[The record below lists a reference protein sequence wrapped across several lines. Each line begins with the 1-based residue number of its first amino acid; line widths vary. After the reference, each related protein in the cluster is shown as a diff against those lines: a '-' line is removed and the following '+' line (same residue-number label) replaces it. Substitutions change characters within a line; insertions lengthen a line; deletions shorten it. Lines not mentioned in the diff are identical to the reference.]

1 MRMFTLSALV
11 VYPLVV
17 FSLLPRCLPAQWSR
31 LTTGTTEN
39 LTDIHFLTTSYGAA
53 VGESGTVLLTTDSG
67 LHWNEVGQG
76 LSANLRSVW
85 VWNTDTLLVAGKD
98 GVNHEV
104 YLSTDSGANWQL
116 TEEAFE
122 VNRMDNR
129 LLAIG
134 YDYFRKS
141 DDSGLT
147 WTDGLPVIGGTTLL
161 SQLEIADT
169 ATAVGAGNISGF
181 IAYSFYA
188 YRTVDQG
195 ENWSP
200 LYVFDL
206 PNADAWTASAYP
218 HPDTL
223 LVFMNEQVNFLPGPN
238 NSLARLTDFYFD
250 TTSGINSWRF
260 DGQVINNQIPT
271 YVHDAAFLDA
281 LQGYMVGEDGNIYET
296 LDGGENWAS
305 IYVGDIPLRSIVLLD
320 QQMGF
325 VVGDNGLILKNE
337 NLTDTQKPQETPQLK
352 LWPNPSRGKL
362 QVEGIPLASTSMSIY
377 DSMGRL
383 LRHFRWRENEDINL
397 ADLPAGVYQLSIQLE
412 RQQLSF
418 KIVKL

>member
-11 VYPLVV
+11 YPFVV

-39 LTDIHFLTTSYGAA
+39 LTDIHFLTTSYGIA

-67 LHWNEVGQG
+67 LHWNEIGQD
-76 LSANLRSVW
+76 LRATLRSVW

-98 GVNHEV
+98 GVNHET
-104 YLSTDSGANWQL
+104 YWSTDSGANWQL

-122 VNRMDNR
+122 ISRMDNR

-134 YDYFRKS
+134 YDYFHRS

-147 WTDGLPVIGGTTLL
+147 WADGLPVIGGTTLL
-161 SQLEIADT
+161 SQLDVADT
-169 ATAVGAGNISGF
+169 EAAVGAGNISGF
-181 IAYSFYA
+181 VAYSFYG
-188 YRTVDQG
+188 YRSLDKG
-195 ENWSP
+195 ENWDP

-206 PNADAWTASAYP
+206 PNADAWTASSYP
-218 HPDTL
+218 HRDTL
-223 LVFMNEQVNFLPGPN
+223 FVFTNEQVNFLPGPN
-238 NSLARLTDFYFD
+238 NSLVRLTDFYFD
-250 TTSGINSWRF
+250 TTNGMNNWRF
-260 DGQVINNQIPT
+260 DGQVINNQMPT
-271 YVHDAAFLDA
+271 YAHDAAFLDA

-296 LDGGENWAS
+296 LDGGENWTS
-305 IYVGDIPLRSIVLLD
+305 IYEGDIPLRSIVLLD

-325 VVGDNGLILKNE
+325 VVGDDGLILKNE
-337 NLTDTQKPQETPQLK
+337 NLTDTQKPSEAPLLK

-383 LRHFRWRENEDINL
+383 IRHFRWQENEDISL
-397 ADLPAGVYQLSIQLE
+397 AGLPAGVYQLSIQLE